1 MAPCFVD
8 FPNYYGPNWYSDY
21 YDLINITLNTIS
33 KIDSCNWCIKSH
45 PAEKGL
51 GKTRLKDIFQK
62 I

>member
-1 MAPCFVD
+1 MAALLIFRIIMD
-8 FPNYYGPNWYSDY
+8 LIGIDY